1 MRRRSIAFGLFAQLL
16 MAGFLWAQTDRG
28 AITGTVTDP
37 TGAVVPGV
45 QVTATNA
52 DTKVQTTATTSDVG
66 LYSLLNL
73 PIGRYTVAFSKQG
86 FKTYDRSGITVGI
99 AQVVRLDATLQVG
112 ALTESVTVTAEASIL
127 ETSQTQVGSGMRS
140 QVVTDLPLS
149 ISGGRSLENFAYA
162 VVPTVEGDNWTSH
175 IAGSL
180 AFTKEVLIDGT
191 SAVVQIGGH
200 IGESSPTMEAVE
212 EFKVETS
219 GVRAE
224 DGRTGGGAFKFTLK
238 SGTNAFHGSAFGFL
252 HNEVLN
258 ANTWESNFRLA
269 DCLANNPGSAEC
281 EDKYGRA
288 RDRQQVYGFSAGGP
302 LIKNKTF
309 AFGAFEKYMQERFVL
324 GSLDKTVPIPDF
336 LDGNFSALLDTSNVL
351 GTDPLGRPVYL
362 GMIYDPATQRTVTV
376 GTPDPVTG
384 LMPARGGMV
393 RDGFGF
399 DPLTGLPI
407 AGSANHIPG
416 DRISSVSA
424 KIVDIFR
431 TSYKPMG
438 PGLVNNSAITRQNDP
453 WFHQTQL
460 TFKADHNFS
469 DKNRL
474 SGHFVWTE
482 RPRILVDQGGIW
494 DPNDPN
500 KAGGP
505 LANSRKQEVTSRR
518 FALNQ
523 TYNISPSVLNV
534 LSFTYGRYRNPS
546 YTEAS
551 KTKDWPEFLGF
562 GKTGARNFPVITFGR
577 SINGIWT
584 EQIGA
589 HWSDYYV
596 SNVYITNE
604 ALTWVKGRHTLKFG
618 ADIRFMQLSSHA
630 STPYLD
636 FSFDAYQTGAP
647 TEPWKEQV
655 GFGFA
660 SFLLG
665 AVNSASQQTPWNLYG
680 RRKAFSLFAQ
690 DDFKVNSKLTLTY
703 DLRWEATLP
712 YHEKYGQWANFDK
725 QAISKSFGIPG
736 TLVFADSGDV
746 SFEKERDWK
755 EFAPHVGVAYQ
766 VTPRAVLRGAYGIF
780 YSPIG
785 MNYWFGVPYGF
796 APGYRG
802 VNRVLQNPD
811 QTPAFD
817 WDNGYPGVFEPPVKD
832 PDFTQWGMVNVNPR
846 SLFAGYVHQ
855 WNLGAEFELGR
866 DLRFDVM
873 YTGNRGRRLQSGDL
887 EGNQPDIKALSQLIN
902 SWSEWNW
909 VWDEASA
916 AAAGVPFRYPGF
928 SSYAFA
934 ALLPYPQLWQNG
946 VWAGPLLHVGSPL
959 GKSDYKSLYFS
970 LTKRPTRG
978 LATQISYTLGSSH
991 GNLQNYLGGFQE
1003 IWWTGPLQDL
1013 TKLEEEA
1020 KAPLFYDQK
1029 HIVKGYV
1036 MYELPFGKGKRFAS
1050 DAGSILNAFIGGWT
1064 IGSMFK
1070 YNSGS
1075 PIGVNSNNWYA
1086 GWERPIYAV
1095 RNPDGNYQRKFK
1107 AENFNYG
1114 KPGDPGNLY
1123 FDPANFSNPAYGDLG
1138 TVPIYRGDFRG
1149 FGWSNEDVMFL
1160 KNFRF
1165 AERFR
1170 VQFRFEMYNLF
1181 NRHHFRDPNTNIGN
1195 PSGQPFGY
1203 VTGIVGSP
1211 REGQI
1216 GARFEW

>member
-1 MRRRSIAFGLFAQLL
+1 MRVRNVLFGLFAQLL
-16 MAGFLWAQTDRG
+16 VVGSLWAQSDRG

-52 DTKVQTTATTSDVG
+52 DTKVQSSATTNDVG
-66 LYSLLNL
+66 LYSILNL

-86 FKTYDRSGITVGI
+86 FKTYDRAGITVAIG
-99 AQVVRLDATLQVG
+99 QVVRLDATLQVG
-112 ALTESVTVTAEASIL
+112 AVTESVTVSAEASIL
-127 ETSQTQVGSGMRS
+127 QTEQTQVGSHMRS
-140 QVVTDLPLS
+140 QVVTDLPLT

-162 VVPTVEGDNWTSH
+162 IVPTVEGDNWTSH

-200 IGESSPTMEAVE
+200 IGESSPTMEAIE

-224 DGRTGGGAFKFTLK
+224 DGRTGGGAYKFTLK
-238 SGTNAFHGSAFGFL
+238 SGTNDFHGSAFGFL

-258 ANTWESNFRLA
+258 ANTWQNNFAGKDR
-269 DCLANNPGSAEC
+269 DT
-281 EDKYGRA
+281 
-288 RDRQQVYGFSAGGP
+288 DRQKIYGFSAGGP
-302 LIKNKTF
+302 LRKNKTF
-309 AFGAFEKYMQERFVL
+309 AFGAFEKYMQERLVL
-324 GSLDKTVPIPDF
+324 GAYDKTVPIPDF
-336 LDGNFSALLDTSNVL
+336 LDGDFSALLDTNNVL
-351 GTDPLGRPVYL
+351 GTDPLGRPVYS
-362 GMIYDPATQRTVTV
+362 GMIYDPATQRPVTV
-376 GTPDPVTG
+376 GTPDWKTG
-384 LMPARGGMV
+384 LLPVRDGVV

-399 DPLTGLPI
+399 DLLTGLPL
-407 AGSANHIPG
+407 ANANQL
-416 DRISSVSA
+416 DRISDVSA

-431 TSYKPMG
+431 SSYAPMRA
-438 PGLVNNSAITRQNDP
+438 GLINNSAITRQNDP

-460 TFKADHNFS
+460 TFKADHSFS
-469 DKNRL
+469 EKHRL
-474 SGHFVWTE
+474 SGHFNWIE

-494 DPNDPN
+494 DPKDPG

-523 TYNISPSVLNV
+523 TYSISPSVLNV

-562 GKTGARNFPVITFGR
+562 GQTGARNFPVVQFGR

-584 EQIGA
+584 ERIGA

-596 SNVYITNE
+596 ANVYIANE
-604 ALTWVKGRHTLKFG
+604 ALTWIKGRHTLKFG
-618 ADIRFMQLSSHA
+618 ADVRWFQLSSHA

-636 FSFDAYQTGAP
+636 FSFDPDQTGAP
-647 TEPWKEQV
+647 TEAWKNNV

-665 AVNSASQQTPWNLYG
+665 AVNSASQQTPWDLYG
-680 RRKAFSLFAQ
+680 RRKAFSVFAQ
-690 DDFKVNSKLTLTY
+690 DDFKVSSKLTLTY
-703 DLRWEATLP
+703 DLRWEVTLP
-712 YHEKYGQWANFDK
+712 YREKYGHWANFDK
-725 QAISKSFGIPG
+725 QAISTSYGVPG
-736 TLVFADSGDV
+736 TLLFADSGDV
-746 SFEKERDWK
+746 SFETQRDWK

-766 VTPRAVLRGAYGIF
+766 IAPRTVLRAAYGVF

-802 VNRVLQNPD
+802 VNRVLSNPD
-811 QTPAFD
+811 RSPAFD
-817 WDNGYPGVFEPPVKD
+817 WDDGYPGVFEPPVKD
-832 PDFTQWGMVNVNPR
+832 PDFTQWGMVTVHPR

-855 WNLGAEFELGR
+855 WNAGVEFELAR

-873 YTGNRGRRLQSGDL
+873 YTANRGKRLQSGDL
-887 EGNQPDIKALSQLIN
+887 ERNQPDIQMLSTLMN
-902 SWSEWNW
+902 SWKEWNW

-916 AAAGVPFRYPGF
+916 ADAGVPYPFPGF
-928 SSYAFA
+928 SSWAFA
-934 ALLPYPQLWQNG
+934 ATMPYPQIWQYG
-946 VWAGPLLHVGSPL
+946 VWGGPLLHVGSPL
-959 GKSDYKSLYFS
+959 GKSDYNSLYFS
-970 LTKRPTRG
+970 LTKRPARG
-978 LATQISYTLGSSH
+978 LATQVSYTLGSSH

-1003 IWWTGPLQDL
+1003 IWWAGPLQDV

-1050 DAGSILNAFIGGWT
+1050 NAGGVLNAFIGGWT
-1064 IGSMFK
+1064 LGSTFK
-1070 YNSGS
+1070 YTSGS
-1075 PIGVNSNNWYA
+1075 PIGVNSTNWYP
-1086 GWERPIYAV
+1086 GWEGPIYAV
-1095 RNPDGNYQRKFK
+1095 RNPDGSYARQFK
-1107 AENFNYG
+1107 AENFDFANSEA
-1114 KPGDPGNLY
+1114 PGNQY
-1123 FDPANFSNPAYGDLG
+1123 FDPSNFSNPGYGELG
-1138 TVPIYRGDFRG
+1138 TVPMYRSDFRG
-1149 FGWSNEDVMFL
+1149 FGWADEQIGIFKS
-1160 KNFRF
+1160 FRF

-1170 VQFRFEMYNLF
+1170 VQFRFEFINPF
-1181 NRHHFRDPNTNIGN
+1181 NRHYFANPDTNIG
-1195 PSGQPFGY
+1195 SGTFGK
-1203 VTGIVGSP
+1203 VINLWGSP
-1211 REGQI
+1211 REGQF

>member
-1 MRRRSIAFGLFAQLL
+1 MKRRTIAFGLLAQLL
-16 MAGFLWAQTDRG
+16 MAGFLWAQSDRG

-45 QVTATNA
+45 QVTATKA
-52 DTKVQTTATTSDVG
+52 DTKVQTSATTNDVG
-66 LYSLLNL
+66 LYSILNL
-73 PIGRYTVAFSKQG
+73 PIGGYTVAFSKQG
-86 FKTYDRSGITVGI
+86 FKTYDRSGITVMIG
-99 AQVVRLDATLQVG
+99 QVVRLDAALQVG
-112 ALTESVTVTAEASIL
+112 AVTESVTVTAEASIL
-127 ETSQTQVGSGMRS
+127 ETSQTQVGSHMRS
-140 QVVTDLPLS
+140 QVVMDLPLTVL
-149 ISGGRSLENFAYA
+149 GGRSLEKFAYA
-162 VVPTVEGDNWTSH
+162 VVPTVEGDDWTSH

-224 DGRTGGGAFKFTLK
+224 DGRTGGGAYKFTLK
-238 SGTNAFHGSAFGFL
+238 SGTNTFHGSAFGFL

-258 ANTWESNFRLA
+258 ANTWEGNFR
-269 DCLANNPGSAEC
+269 G
-281 EDKYGRA
+281 EDRA
-288 RDRQQVYGFSAGGP
+288 RDRQQSYGFSAGGP

-309 AFGAFEKYMQERFVL
+309 VFGAFEKYMQERFVL
-324 GSLDKTVPIPDF
+324 GTMDKTVPIADF
-336 LDGNFSALLDTSNVL
+336 LDGDFSALLGGQLNLPGCGGLCFDA
-351 GTDPLGRPVYL
+351 LGRPVYS
-362 GMIYDPATQRTVTV
+362 GMIYDPATQRTVTAGAV
-376 GTPDPVTG
+376 DPVTG
-384 LMPARGGMV
+384 LTAVRGGMV

-399 DPLTGLPI
+399 DPLTGLPL
-407 AGSANHIPG
+407 ANANQL

-431 TSYKPMG
+431 TSYPPMA

-474 SGHFVWTE
+474 SGHFNWIE
-482 RPRILVDQGGIW
+482 RPRILVDSGGIW
-494 DPNDPN
+494 DP
-500 KAGGP
+500 KQASTGGGP

-523 TYNISPSVLNV
+523 TYNISPNVLNV

-546 YTEAS
+546 YSEAA
-551 KTKDWPEFLGF
+551 KTKDWPEYLGF
-562 GKTGARNFPVITFGR
+562 GVTGATNFPEMDFGR
-577 SINGIWT
+577 SINGVST
-584 EQIGA
+584 TMIGA
-589 HWSDYYV
+589 SWSDYYV
-596 SNVYITNE
+596 SNVYIANE
-604 ALTWVKGRHTLKFG
+604 ALTWVKGRHTVKVG
-618 ADIRFMQLSSHA
+618 ADIRFMELSSHS

-636 FSFDAYQTGAP
+636 VSFDAYQTGAP
-647 TEPWKEQV
+647 TEPYQNNV

-665 AVNSASQQTPWNLYG
+665 AVNSASQGTPWDLYG
-680 RRKAFSLFAQ
+680 RRKTFSVFAQ

-712 YHEKYGQWANFDK
+712 YHEKYGHWANFDK
-725 QAISKSFGIPG
+725 QAISKSFGVPG
-736 TLVFADSGDV
+736 TLLFADSGDV
-746 SFEKERDWK
+746 SFETERDWK
-755 EFAPHVGVAYQ
+755 EFAPHVGIAYQ
-766 VTPRAVLRGAYGIF
+766 LAPRAVIRGAYGVF
-780 YSPIG
+780 YSPLG

-802 VNRVLQNPD
+802 VNRVLPKSD
-811 QTPAFD
+811 QSPAFD
-817 WDNGYPGVFEPPVKD
+817 WDSGYPGVFEPPVKD
-832 PDFTQWGMVNVNPR
+832 PDFAQWGMVNVNPR

-855 WNLGAEFELGR
+855 WNLGAEFELGK

-873 YTGNRGRRLQSGDL
+873 YTGNRGKRLQSGDL
-887 EGNQPDIKALSQLIN
+887 EGNQPDIGALSKLIN

-916 AAAGVPFRYPGF
+916 AASGVPYPYPGF
-928 SSYAFA
+928 SSYSFA
-934 ALLPYPQLWQNG
+934 ALLPYPQVWQNG
-946 VWAGPLLHVGSPL
+946 VWGGPILHVGSPL
-959 GKSDYKSLYFS
+959 GKSDYNSLYFS

-978 LATQISYTLGSSH
+978 LATQLSYTLGSSH

-1003 IWWTGPLQDL
+1003 IWWSGPLQDV
-1013 TKLEEEA
+1013 TKLDEEA

-1050 DAGSILNAFIGGWT
+1050 DAGGILNAFVGGWT
-1064 IGSMFK
+1064 LGSMIK

-1086 GWERPIYAV
+1086 GWERPIYAL
-1095 RNPDGNYQRKFK
+1095 RNANGSYQRKFN

-1114 KPGDPGNLY
+1114 DPGAAGNLY

-1138 TVPIYRGDFRG
+1138 SVPMYRSDFRG
-1149 FGWSNEDVMFL
+1149 FGWSNEDVMLL

-1170 VQFRFEMYNLF
+1170 VQFRFEMYNIF

-1203 VTGIVGSP
+1203 VTGIAGSP

>member
-1 MRRRSIAFGLFAQLL
+1 
-16 MAGFLWAQTDRG
+16 
-28 AITGTVTDP
+28 
-37 TGAVVPGV
+37 
-45 QVTATNA
+45 
-52 DTKVQTTATTSDVG
+52 
-66 LYSLLNL
+66 
-73 PIGRYTVAFSKQG
+73 
-86 FKTYDRSGITVGI
+86 
-99 AQVVRLDATLQVG
+99 
-112 ALTESVTVTAEASIL
+112 
-127 ETSQTQVGSGMRS
+127 
-140 QVVTDLPLS
+140 
-149 ISGGRSLENFAYA
+149 
-162 VVPTVEGDNWTSH
+162 
-175 IAGSL
+175 
-180 AFTKEVLIDGT
+180 
-191 SAVVQIGGH
+191 VQIGGH

-224 DGRTGGGAFKFTLK
+224 DGRTGGGAYKFTLK
-238 SGTNAFHGSAFGFL
+238 SGTNTFHGSAFGFL
-252 HNEVLN
+252 HNELLN
-258 ANTWESNFRLA
+258 ANTWQNNFAGNKR
-269 DCLANNPGSAEC
+269 D
-281 EDKYGRA
+281 
-288 RDRQQVYGFSAGGP
+288 RDRQFVYGFSAGGP

-309 AFGAFEKYMQERFVL
+309 AFGAFEKYMQERLVL
-324 GSLDKTVPIPDF
+324 GDYNKTVPIPDF
-336 LDGNFSALLDTSNVL
+336 LDGNFSALLDTNNVL
-351 GTDPLGRPVYL
+351 GTDALGRPVYS
-362 GMIYDPATQRTVTV
+362 GMIYDPSTQRMVAPGAV
-376 GTPDPVTG
+376 DPVTG
-384 LMPARGGMV
+384 LPTRTTNYDGTNRTANWNI

-399 DPLTGLPI
+399 DPVTGLPI
-407 AGSANHIPG
+407 TGQANTIPSGDFSA
-416 DRISSVSA
+416 VSQ

-431 TSYKPMG
+431 TSYAPMR
-438 PGLVNNSAITRQNDP
+438 PGLINNSAITRQNDP

-469 DKNRL
+469 DKSRL
-474 SGHFVWTE
+474 SGHFNWIE

-494 DPNDPN
+494 DPKDPG

-523 TYNISPSVLNV
+523 TYNVSPNVLNV

-551 KTKDWPEFLGF
+551 KTKDWPEYLGF
-562 GKTGARNFPVITFGR
+562 GVTGARNFPVINFGR
-577 SINGIWT
+577 TINGVWT

-636 FSFDAYQTGAP
+636 LSFDAYQTGAP
-647 TEPWKEQV
+647 TYPWQEKV

-665 AVNSASQQTPWNLYG
+665 AVNSASQQTPWDLYG
-680 RRKAFSLFAQ
+680 RRKTFSVFAQ

-703 DLRWEATLP
+703 DLRWEVTLP
-712 YHEKYGQWANFDK
+712 YHEKYGHWANFDK
-725 QAISKSFGIPG
+725 QAISTSFGVPG
-736 TLVFADSGDV
+736 TLLFADSGDV

-755 EFAPHVGVAYQ
+755 EFAPHVGIAYQ
-766 VTPRAVLRGAYGIF
+766 VTPRAVIRGAYGIF

-802 VNRVLQNPD
+802 TNRVLANPD
-811 QTPAFD
+811 QSPAFD
-817 WDNGYPGVFEPPVKD
+817 WDNGYPGVYEPPVKD
-832 PDFTQWGMVNVNPR
+832 PDFAQWGMVNVNPR

-855 WNLGAEFELGR
+855 WNLGAEFELGK

-887 EGNQPDIKALSQLIN
+887 EGNQPDIKALSRLIN
-902 SWSEWNW
+902 SWHEWDA
-909 VWDEASA
+909 VWDAGSA
-916 AAAGVPFRYPGF
+916 ASAGVPYPYPGF
-928 SSYAFA
+928 GSYAFA
-934 ALLPYPQLWQNG
+934 ALLPYPQVWQNW
-946 VWAGPLLHVGSPL
+946 VWGGPILHVGSPL
-959 GKSDYKSLYFS
+959 GKSDYNSLYFS

-991 GNLQNYLGGFQE
+991 SNLQNYLGGFQE
-1003 IWWTGPLQDL
+1003 IWWTGPLQDV
-1013 TKLEEEA
+1013 TKLDEEA
-1020 KAPLFYDQK
+1020 RAPLFYDQK

-1050 DAGSILNAFIGGWT
+1050 DAGGILNAFIGGWT
-1064 IGSMFK
+1064 LGSVFK

-1095 RNPDGNYQRKFK
+1095 RNPNGSYQRKFN
-1107 AENFNYG
+1107 AENFNFG
-1114 KPGDPGNLY
+1114 NSVDPSNLY
-1123 FDPANFSNPAYGDLG
+1123 FSQDNFSNPAYGDLG
-1138 TVPIYRGDFRG
+1138 TVPMFRSDFRG
-1149 FGWSNEDVMFL
+1149 FGWLNEDMML
-1160 KNFRF
+1160 MKNFRF
-1165 AERFR
+1165 GERFR
-1170 VQFRFEMYNLF
+1170 VQFRFEMYNIF
-1181 NRHHFRDPNTNIGN
+1181 NRHHFADPDTNIGHKDRID
-1195 PSGQPFGY
+1195 PVLGLIPGTFGRVIN
-1203 VTGIVGSP
+1203 VTGSP

>member
-1 MRRRSIAFGLFAQLL
+1 MRRRTITFGLLAQLL
-16 MAGFLWAQTDRG
+16 MAGFLWAQADRG
-28 AITGTVTDP
+28 AITGTVMDP

-52 DTKVQTTATTSDVG
+52 DTKVQTSATTNDVG
-66 LYSLLNL
+66 LYSILNL

-149 ISGGRSLENFAYA
+149 ISGGRSLESFAYA

-224 DGRTGGGAFKFTLK
+224 DGRTGGGAYKFTLK
-238 SGTNAFHGSAFGFL
+238 SGTNTFHGSAFGFL

-258 ANTWESNFRLA
+258 ANTWESNFR
-269 DCLANNPGSAEC
+269 G
-281 EDKYGRA
+281 EDRA

-336 LDGNFSALLDTSNVL
+336 LDGDFSALLDTNNVL
-351 GTDPLGRPVYL
+351 GTDRLGRPVYS
-362 GMIYDPATQRTVTV
+362 GMIYDPATQRTVTAGAV
-376 GTPDPVTG
+376 DPVTG
-384 LMPARGGMV
+384 LTAARSGMV

-399 DPLTGLPI
+399 DLLTGLPI
-407 AGSANHIPG
+407 TGDANVIPSG
-416 DRISSVSA
+416 RFSSVSS

-431 TSYKPMG
+431 TSYAPMG

-469 DKNRL
+469 EKHRL
-474 SGHFVWTE
+474 SGHFNWIE

-494 DPNDPN
+494 DPKDPG

-523 TYNISPSVLNV
+523 TYNVSPNVLNV

-551 KTKDWPEFLGF
+551 KTQDWPEVLGL
-562 GKTGARNFPVITFGR
+562 GTTGARNFPVITFGNAV
-577 SINGIWT
+577 NGVWT
-584 EQIGA
+584 ERIGA
-589 HWSDYYV
+589 SWSDFYV
-596 SNVYITNE
+596 SNIYIANE

-630 STPYLD
+630 STPYLN
-636 FSFDAYQTGAP
+636 FSFDPYQTGAP
-647 TEPWKEQV
+647 GEAWQNNV

-660 SFLLG
+660 SFMLG

-680 RRKAFSLFAQ
+680 RRKTFSVFAQ

-703 DLRWEATLP
+703 DLRWEVTFP

-725 QAISKSFGIPG
+725 QAISKSFGVPG
-736 TLVFADSGDV
+736 TLLFADSGDV

-766 VTPRAVLRGAYGIF
+766 VTPRAVIRGAYGVF

-785 MNYWFGVPYGF
+785 LNYWFGVPYGF

-811 QTPAFD
+811 QSPAFD
-817 WDNGYPGVFEPPVKD
+817 WDSGYPGVFEPPVKD
-832 PDFTQWGMVNVNPR
+832 PDFAQWGMVSVNPR

-873 YTGNRGRRLQSGDL
+873 YTGNRGKRLQSGDL
-887 EGNQPDIKALSQLIN
+887 EGNQPDIKALSRLIN
-902 SWSEWNW
+902 SWHEWDA
-909 VWDEASA
+909 VWDAGSA
-916 AAAGVPFRYPGF
+916 ASAGVPYPYPGF
-928 SSYAFA
+928 GSYAFA
-934 ALLPYPQLWQNG
+934 ALLPYPQVWQNW
-946 VWAGPLLHVGSPL
+946 VWGGPILSVGSPL
-959 GKSDYKSLYFS
+959 GKSDYNSLYFS

-978 LATQISYTLGSSH
+978 LATQLSYTLGSSH
-991 GNLQNYLGGFQE
+991 GNLQNSLGGFQE
-1003 IWWTGPLQDL
+1003 IWWSGPLQDV
-1013 TKLEEEA
+1013 TKLDEEA

-1036 MYELPFGKGKRFAS
+1036 MYELPFGKGKRFAP
-1050 DAGSILNAFIGGWT
+1050 DAGGILNAFIGGWT
-1064 IGSMFK
+1064 IGSMFR

-1095 RNPDGNYQRKFK
+1095 RNPDGNYQRNFN
-1107 AENFNYG
+1107 AANFNYG
-1114 KPGDPGNLY
+1114 DPAASGNLY

-1138 TVPIYRGDFRG
+1138 TVPMYRSDFRG

-1160 KNFRF
+1160 KSFRF

-1170 VQFRFEMYNLF
+1170 VQFRFEMYNIF

-1195 PSGQPFGY
+1195 PSDQPFGY